1 MQIVVA
7 VFVDPDTARRPV
19 MVDKKV
25 YVRTEAGKTPADWY
39 RLRELFA
46 ELPPGAE
53 DGPTLGRSVG
63 MLQMY
68 PVSDPPPFI
77 VLRLAVLVQGPRG
90 QRARIHERGRTA
102 LVEALNNIGRI
113 PLTGRDGAL
122 PTIAYN
128 HLPRWGQVGW
138 TPAGEN
144 NSTKATLEWA
154 LISPAEVRITE
165 ARLAAETSGPS
176 ALRPYLILQ
185 LDVMVRG
192 GDSLPGSE
200 PTVLWSCLFG
210 GRGDA
215 RHAVG

>member
-1 MQIVVA
+1 
-7 VFVDPDTARRPV
+7 
-19 MVDKKV
+19 
-25 YVRTEAGKTPADWY
+25 
-39 RLRELFA
+39 
-46 ELPPGAE
+46 
-53 DGPTLGRSVG
+53 
-63 MLQMY
+63 
-68 PVSDPPPFI
+68 
-77 VLRLAVLVQGPRG
+77 
-90 QRARIHERGRTA
+90 
-102 LVEALNNIGRI
+102 
-113 PLTGRDGAL
+113 L

-192 GDSLPGSE
+192 GDSLPGPSRLSYGAVYSVVEAMLATLWGEAGDVAAREFLRVPLGPPAVAELSIAGPFEKSRRSLTDLIDFAPAE
-200 PTVLWSCLFG
+200 PIPGSHGAISGAFTAALDRSLFDPLRRQKLALEWIEELG
-210 GRGDA
+210 TTAGLNHVGAAIRRFARG
-215 RHAVG
+215 